1 MNAIA
6 KPDLLKKIG
15 EVKSILD
22 KYQQK
27 HGAGT
32 PKETSRFSTLIQQ
45 GNKITKAL
53 SNGQAPDVSNVLAAI
68 SITKKLGAV
77 APRFSADNARV
88 ANLSWKLDGQKL
100 AWRLYEELCKL
111 GSESVRPIDAQRVA
125 DALLPLVGSAA
136 KVALSAEETLGLESF
151 AKRLSGLS
159 NSEIVGRIKRGEID
173 LCDARAFYNAAT
185 GELPEYLRGH
195 EPFAP
200 ALFRL
205 TGVFTQLG
213 HENPVEE
220 LEKLEKSAASAKAKA
235 ETLASLEVNPQVQ
248 ADEED
253 LRKFASGEL
262 DAGEIERKWQRVSDK
277 IEAWN
282 NAGRPTTHG
291 DYKELETQIF
301 KLGRLR
307 RLAKRAD
314 NSFTK

>member
-6 KPDLLKKIG
+6 KANLLQKIG
-15 EVKSILD
+15 EVKSILS
-22 KYQQK
+22 KHQQK
-27 HGAGT
+27 YGAGT
-32 PKETSRFSTLIQQ
+32 PKETCRSSALIQQ

-53 SNGQAPDVSNVLAAI
+53 SKGLAPDISHVLAAI
-68 SITKKLGAV
+68 NITKKLGAV
-77 APRFSADNARV
+77 APRFSVDNARV
-88 ANLSWKLDGQKL
+88 ADLPWKADGQKL
-100 AWRLYEELCKL
+100 SWRLYEELCKL
-111 GSESVRPIDAQRVA
+111 ESKAVRPIDAQRIA
-125 DALLPLVGSAA
+125 DVLLPLVGSAA
-136 KVALSAEETLGLESF
+136 KVALSAEETLELESF

-185 GELPEYLRGH
+185 GELPEYLRRQ
-195 EPFAP
+195 EPFAS
-200 ALFRL
+200 ATFRL
-205 TGVFTQLG
+205 TGVFTQLD

-220 LEKLEKSAASAKAKA
+220 LAKLEKRAAETKVKA
-235 ETLASLEVNPQVQ
+235 EASFEVNPIPQ

-262 DAGEIERKWQRVSDK
+262 DADEIEREWQRVSDK

-282 NAGRPTTHG
+282 DAGRPTTHG
-291 DYKELETQIF
+291 DYIELETQIF

>member
-1 MNAIA
+1 MNTIA
-6 KPDLLKKIG
+6 KADLLKKIG
-15 EVKSILD
+15 EAKSILS
-22 KYQQK
+22 KHQQK
-27 HGAGT
+27 PGAGT
-32 PKETSRFSTLIQQ
+32 PKETSRSSTLIQQ

-53 SNGQAPDVSNVLAAI
+53 SNGLAPDVSHVLAAI

-88 ANLSWKLDGQKL
+88 ADLPWKVDGQKL

-111 GSESVRPIDAQRVA
+111 GSESVRPIDAQRISDV
-125 DALLPLVGSAA
+125 LLPLVGSAA
-136 KVALSAEETLGLESF
+136 KVALSAEETLELENF
-151 AKRLSGLS
+151 AKTLSGVS
-159 NSEIVGRIKRGEID
+159 NSEIVGRIKRGEIN

-185 GELPEYLRGH
+185 EELPEYLRGH
-195 EPFAP
+195 EPFAS

-220 LEKLEKSAASAKAKA
+220 LAKLEKSAAETKVKA
-235 ETLASLEVNPQVQ
+235 EASFEAHPQVQ
-248 ADEED
+248 ADEND
-253 LRKFASGEL
+253 LRKFSSGEL
-262 DAGEIERKWQRVSDK
+262 DPDEIEREWQRISDK

-282 NAGRPTTHG
+282 DAGRPTTHG

>member
-1 MNAIA
+1 MNEIA
-6 KPDLLKKIG
+6 KANLLQKIG
-15 EVKSILD
+15 EVKSILSRH
-22 KYQQK
+22 QQK

-32 PKETSRFSTLIQQ
+32 RGVTSRPSALIQQ

-53 SNGQAPDVSNVLAAI
+53 SNGRAPDISHVLAAI
-68 SITKKLGAV
+68 SITKKLGAT

-88 ANLSWKLDGQKL
+88 ADLPWKADGQKIS
-100 AWRLYEELCKL
+100 WRLYEELCKL
-111 GSESVRPIDAQRVA
+111 GSESMRPIDAQRVA
-125 DALLPLVGSAA
+125 DVLLPLVGSVA
-136 KVALSAEETLGLESF
+136 KVALSAEETLGLENF

-173 LCDARAFYNAAT
+173 LCDARAFYNSAT
-185 GELPEYLRGH
+185 GELPEYLRRQ
-195 EPFAP
+195 EPFAS

-205 TGVFTQLG
+205 TGVFTQLD

-220 LEKLEKSAASAKAKA
+220 LGKLEKRAAEAKAKA
-235 ETLASLEVNPQVQ
+235 ETSFEVNPIPQ

-262 DAGEIERKWQRVSDK
+262 DVDEIEREWQRVSNK

-282 NAGRPTTHG
+282 DAGRPTTHG
-291 DYKELETQIF
+291 DYKELEMQIF